1 MVRLPSRIFHAPANP
16 AAPNGSEHSEM
27 TSTQQPPRTPV
38 TERPGFRRL
47 ALALAL
53 ALVAP
58 LSVAQ
63 QDRRI
68 DLPDLGNSA
77 ENFLSDSEE
86 REYARAILMQMRAF
100 EVMVEDPLIADYF
113 ADMGYRLV
121 AQSDRPDMP
130 FHFVVLNERRV
141 NAFAAP
147 GGVVALHSGLI
158 LAAEDEHE
166 VAGVLA
172 HEIAHVTQLH
182 IYRTLQN
189 TQNMSIP
196 IALGML
202 ALVLAGGGSGEAIT
216 GALMGGTAMQQQM
229 YINFTRANETEAD
242 RLGIVTLAQAGYDPK
257 GMADFFERINR
268 INRPAGEAP
277 PEFLRTHPVTTNRIA
292 EAKARAAAMPTPET
306 GDGLDFYLAQARLRA
321 LFEEE
326 PRQAI
331 AWFRD
336 RLERPESR
344 AQRQADEYGLAVA
357 LQRVRAFEEARSLL
371 DGLLA
376 QDPDKLP
383 YLLQSAA
390 LDLETGQGDRA
401 RATLGDLHHG
411 FPGNYAIAVQYVEAL
426 LYDQAPE
433 QAATA
438 ANVLRP
444 QLRGRDD
451 SPRLFELQAR
461 ASSIA
466 GDEIGAA
473 EALAE
478 AYFLSGRID
487 EAMEQLE
494 RLEQRNDLDFYQRAR
509 VTARLEEM
517 RVITADFGAPAP
529 G

>member
-1 MVRLPSRIFHAPANP
+1 MTPDRHTTPAR
-16 AAPNGSEHSEM
+16 
-27 TSTQQPPRTPV
+27 Q
-38 TERPGFRRL
+38 RL
-47 ALALAL
+47 ANALKRLGLACLMAALAQ
-53 ALVAP
+53 AA
-58 LSVAQ
+58 VAQ

-77 ENFLSDSEE
+77 DNYLSDGEE

-100 EVMVEDPLIADYF
+100 GVMVEDPLIADYF

-130 FHFVVLNERRV
+130 FHFVVLDEHRV

-182 IYRTLQN
+182 IFRTLQN
-189 TQNMSIP
+189 TQNMTIP

-202 ALVLAGGGSGEAIT
+202 ALVLAGGGGGEAIS
-216 GALMGGTAMQQQM
+216 GALMGGVAMQQQM
-229 YINFTRANETEAD
+229 FINFTRANEAEAD
-242 RLGIVTLAQAGYDPK
+242 RLGIITLSQAGYDPR

-292 EAKARAAAMPTPET
+292 EAKDRAAAMPIPET
-306 GDGLDFYLAQARLRA
+306 RDGLDFFLAQARLRA
-321 LFEEE
+321 VFEEDAD
-326 PRQAI
+326 RAV
-331 AWFRD
+331 AWFRG
-336 RLERPESR
+336 RLEAPETD

-357 LQRVRAFEEARSLL
+357 LQREREFDEARRLL

-376 QDPDKLP
+376 RDAYKLP
-383 YLLQSAA
+383 YLLQRAA
-390 LDLETGQGDRA
+390 LDLETGNGDRA
-401 RATLGDLHHG
+401 RASLADLHHG
-411 FPGNYAIAVQYVEAL
+411 FPGNNAIATQYAEAL
-426 LYDQAPE
+426 LYDRDPE
-433 QAATA
+433 QAAKA
-438 ANVLRP
+438 AEVLKR
-444 QLRGRDD
+444 QLRKRGD
-451 SPRLFELQAR
+451 SPKLYELHAQ

-466 GDEIGAA
+466 GDEIGAS

-478 AYFLSGRID
+478 SYFLSGSVE

-494 RLEQRNDLDFYQRAR
+494 RLQKRNDLNYYQRSR

-517 RVITADFGAPAP
+517 RIIMADFGGNEP